1 MRCGCVFHRPLC
13 APRDGACVSAV
24 LFWYACRRAEPS
36 RQARPAP
43 FFFVTRPHSL
53 ADSHEA
59 SPRATSS
66 ELDEYEQAH
75 KGEAEPEGRPVK
87 SFEKTSLLPVI
98 GLFDKFLTGLSSE
111 IRVAQR
117 EARMDAEEGAAAT
130 GDW

>member
-1 MRCGCVFHRPLC
+1 
-13 APRDGACVSAV
+13 
-24 LFWYACRRAEPS
+24 
-36 RQARPAP
+36 
-43 FFFVTRPHSL
+43 
-53 ADSHEA
+53 
-59 SPRATSS
+59 
-66 ELDEYEQAH
+66 
-75 KGEAEPEGRPVK
+75 VK